1 LAHIVADQDSISGG
15 HQGLCAVPIASHRHW
30 PAGGGG
36 AIVKA
41 QLTAAETP
49 VTALE
54 LHAHSGSLGDDNLP
68 VTGENT
74 TIPLQQMRR
83 MYAARGGA
91 QFAATSGSGLLPA
104 QKESTLLD
112 TVI

>member
-1 LAHIVADQDSISGG
+1 LAHIVTDQDSISGG
-15 HQGLCAVPIASHRHW
+15 QQGLGAVPIASHWHW

-36 AIVKA
+36 AVVDG
-41 QLTAAETP
+41 QLTAAQTP
-49 VTALE
+49 VTALKV
-54 LHAHSGSLGDDNLP
+54 HVHSGSPGDDNLP
-68 VTGENT
+68 VAGENT

-91 QFAATSGSGLLPA
+91 QFASTSGSGLLPA